1 MPFRKGMAMSPKLCI
16 MAGAALGVLAA
27 CTSYNEDKWYK
38 GGGYTETPLA
48 ANTYRIDVRANA
60 YTTPDRARK
69 IALVR
74 CADLTLRDG
83 YDRFIIVGAD
93 SQELQQFAGFM
104 PGYYSS
110 STNATARMVGNAV
123 KGSAT
128 TSGFYTPATPLILN
142 EPRVAFVVRM
152 VRPDDPE
159 YANGLDAR
167 QIINTYGESVG
178 RKKQ

>member
-1 MPFRKGMAMSPKLCI
+1 MGRRLCGSAI
-16 MAGAALGVLAA
+16 MALAVLAG
-27 CTSYNEDKWYK
+27 CTSYNEDKWYH

-74 CADLTLRDG
+74 SADIALRDG

-110 STNATARMVGNAV
+110 STNATARVIGNAI
-123 KGSAT
+123 KGSANT
-128 TSGFYTPATPLILN
+128 TGFYSPATPLILN

-152 VRPDDPE
+152 VRPDDPD

-167 QIINTYGESVG
+167 QIIATYGKSVG
-178 RKKQ
+178 RKE